1 MILEVDENKKSY
13 DGNDSKCSSS
23 TLPSLDS
30 SPNDDDKN
38 IKDEEIQYDP
48 SNINGFVA
56 DEERVHN
63 DNEREYEKQQGLLN
77 DEDKSNCSVLL
88 DVDRINIDKIGRD
101 LKEEQGD
108 SNNEVKHE
116 SNDVIALV
124 VDGVDDKM
132 RDNNENNEKLEQTNS
147 SGNEIINQINV
158 FIYLKSR
165 SLFSK

>member
-56 DEERVHN
+56 DEERVHK
-63 DNEREYEKQQGLLN
+63 DNEREYEK
-77 DEDKSNCSVLL
+77 
-88 DVDRINIDKIGRD
+88 
-101 LKEEQGD
+101 
-108 SNNEVKHE
+108 
-116 SNDVIALV
+116 
-124 VDGVDDKM
+124 
-132 RDNNENNEKLEQTNS
+132 
-147 SGNEIINQINV
+147 
-158 FIYLKSR
+158 
-165 SLFSK
+165 